1 MKKLIFLLAFLS
13 TSAMAQTYGRMDFFL
28 QTTQGQAVSNAQVSV
43 YAQSACGSP
52 ATISTGGQ
60 AQLYSTATGGTI
72 SQPLYTDGYG
82 HASAYAAAGCVT
94 VVYTSPY
101 TGTQVYIDQNVV
113 VGSNSG
119 SGGINQLTGDVTA
132 GPGGGSQAATLT
144 IVNSAPGACGDS
156 THVCQIST
164 DSKGRVTSQT
174 AVLVTGGGGGG
185 SPAGSS
191 GNIQYNADGSFGG
204 VAGIFAQQSGDT
216 ISTIEAECTSPCTY
230 LVSSPQTIT
239 LAANHTLSTNV
250 NLQFE
255 ANGSWT
261 VNGSG
266 YTLII
271 PGNVRGSLTQH
282 FVAGTGSVLLGGT
295 NAVLGGGSGVSYQGN
310 NSRVPVEWFGALG
323 NWNGGLGTDNT
334 SAIQFALNSI
344 TAGCA
349 ELQAS
354 FYKVTGTLTIHSST
368 VGICGQQA
376 GYAVEGTAYL
386 PLGNSSVI
394 LSTSASADVI
404 DLVPTTSGHLL
415 TWNKFDN
422 FAIERTVTPTGTAA
436 GLSISGTCGTVISHV
451 YSMDSVRDFYI
462 HQSYSCDNGII
473 ENSSAVW
480 GYSIAAPSYSSGT
493 YYGWY
498 LDTSDGTANAS
509 LRIINSGTESNIS
522 SSCSSCVTYG
532 LYDYGTSVN
541 DVNTTHFETSAVSY
555 GVVVDATS
563 ESSVNATSD
572 IHFLQNVNDGCLIS
586 CILIE
591 GLGQNDGSL
600 SVVGGY
606 NQSNVATGPL
616 VDIESSYGVTL
627 TGVRIQENGGWT
639 ASYGVRINGGGSNNL
654 VGNFLIDASAA
665 STININNSND
675 NTITG
680 NTISYPQELFEN
692 YATGIS
698 LTGTSAYNVIGGGSI
713 NGYPKYGVT
722 FASGSCNNT
731 LDNALNIDTTTVV
744 NAISDSCSAGTN
756 RNLSVNKI
764 TTTSVTI
771 PGATSGQFVTANG
784 SGAATPPG
792 GCTGVTAGSY
802 TNTNLTVNSSGC
814 ITAASNGSSGGG
826 FPPLPTPPAIG
837 SFTAINASGTG
848 LTTQNNGNVIALTFP
863 AQSSLNWGAEV
874 IAVPGSTPWSIA
886 AYIKESVPYVNTSG
900 AGLYLTAGTTT
911 SSKML
916 GIEFL
921 TQSSGTKLRVERI
934 TNATTDD
941 ATEVTTDTTLG
952 NNGSS
957 QIPLPTTGGAFVRWR
972 DNGTTLYA
980 DYSLDGY
987 NWINFYSESVG
998 AWLTPSY
1005 YGVGGLFDQTGSQ
1018 NLVLSL
1024 QGWYP
1029 TNSAVL

>member
-1 MKKLIFLLAFLS
+1 MLSKSISLMVVVLLAA
-13 TSAMAQTYGRMDFFL
+13 TSLVVAQTQFNPHTQIKWPDVTGSGTPTSLSLSCSSTNYGE
-28 QTTQGQAVSNAQVSV
+28 
-43 YAQSACGSP
+43 P
-52 ATISTGGQ
+52 
-60 AQLYSTATGGTI
+60 
-72 SQPLYTDGYG
+72 YTDKSVVPNVHYHCGTTG
-82 HASAYAAAGCVT
+82 WAA
-94 VVYTSPY
+94 
-101 TGTQVYIDQNVV
+101 
-113 VGSNSG
+113 
-119 SGGINQLTGDVTA
+119 
-132 GPGGGSQAATLT
+132 
-144 IVNSAPGACGDS
+144 DS
-156 THVCQIST
+156 
-164 DSKGRVTSQT
+164 
-174 AVLVTGGGGGG
+174 LGGGG
-185 SPAGSS
+185 SPAGVS

-376 GYAVEGTAYL
+376 GYAVEGTTYL

-480 GYSIAAPSYSSGT
+480 GYSVAAPSYSSGT

-509 LRIINSGTESNIS
+509 LRIINSGTASNIS

-541 DVNTTHFETSAVSY
+541 DVNT
-555 GVVVDATS
+555 
-563 ESSVNATSD
+563 
-572 IHFLQNVNDGCLIS
+572 
-586 CILIE
+586 
-591 GLGQNDGSL
+591 
-600 SVVGGY
+600 
-606 NQSNVATGPL
+606 
-616 VDIESSYGVTL
+616 
-627 TGVRIQENGGWT
+627 
-639 ASYGVRINGGGSNNL
+639 
-654 VGNFLIDASAA
+654 
-665 STININNSND
+665 
-675 NTITG
+675 
-680 NTISYPQELFEN
+680 
-692 YATGIS
+692 
-698 LTGTSAYNVIGGGSI
+698 
-713 NGYPKYGVT
+713 
-722 FASGSCNNT
+722 
-731 LDNALNIDTTTVV
+731 
-744 NAISDSCSAGTN
+744 
-756 RNLSVNKI
+756 
-764 TTTSVTI
+764 VTI
-771 PGATSGQFVTANG
+771 
-784 SGAATPPG
+784 
-792 GCTGVTAGSY
+792 
-802 TNTNLTVNSSGC
+802 LK
-814 ITAASNGSSGGG
+814 
-826 FPPLPTPPAIG
+826 
-837 SFTAINASGTG
+837 
-848 LTTQNNGNVIALTFP
+848 
-863 AQSSLNWGAEV
+863 
-874 IAVPGSTPWSIA
+874 
-886 AYIKESVPYVNTSG
+886 IK
-900 AGLYLTAGTTT
+900 
-911 SSKML
+911 
-916 GIEFL
+916 
-921 TQSSGTKLRVERI
+921 
-934 TNATTDD
+934 
-941 ATEVTTDTTLG
+941 
-952 NNGSS
+952 
-957 QIPLPTTGGAFVRWR
+957 
-972 DNGTTLYA
+972 
-980 DYSLDGY
+980 
-987 NWINFYSESVG
+987 
-998 AWLTPSY
+998 
-1005 YGVGGLFDQTGSQ
+1005 
-1018 NLVLSL
+1018 
-1024 QGWYP
+1024 
-1029 TNSAVL
+1029 